1 MSIPRAVARSPAAPT
16 SGRLAVGDPNGDLAI
31 RVENLTKVYNGQVKA
46 LDGISF
52 EVKPGEAFGLLGP
65 NGAGKTTT
73 VSILTTLLRPTS
85 GRAIVNGIDV
95 TANPERVR
103 RNIGLAFQVSTAD
116 GELTG
121 RENLEVAAGLQ
132 GMPRAESRLRINELL
147 DQMQLKSS
155 ADRLVKGYSGGM
167 RRRLELAVGV
177 IHSPRVL
184 FLDEP
189 TLGLDP
195 QGRAGFWDYI
205 RHLRK
210 DTGVTLLLTTHYLE
224 EADQL
229 CERLAIVDHGKIVAT
244 GTPDSLKE
252 TTGGDSVIV
261 KPTKGQDLTS
271 LLTAIPG
278 VMGVTAAEGAFRVKC
293 TRGES
298 MVPSIVTAC
307 AREGIELASVAIRKP
322 SLDEVFLELTGRE
335 YRAEEGD
342 AAGYLMERMTQMRQG
357 GGRP

>member
-1 MSIPRAVARSPAAPT
+1 MTDAIVTEDLVKIYGGTIRAV
-16 SGRLAVGDPNGDLAI
+16 
-31 RVENLTKVYNGQVKA
+31 
-46 LDGISF
+46 DGISLR
-52 EVKPGEAFGLLGP
+52 VPQGEAFGLLGP
-65 NGAGKTTT
+65 NGAGKTTM
-73 VSILTTLLRPTS
+73 VSILTTLVRPTG
-85 GRAIVNGIDV
+85 GRAIVDGLDV
-95 TANPERVR
+95 IEHPEEVR
-103 RNIGLAFQVSTAD
+103 RRIGLAFQVSTAD

-132 GMPRAESRLRINELL
+132 GLPAADAHRRIRELL
-147 DQMQLKSS
+147 EQMQLTPA

-177 IHSPRVL
+177 VHSPHIL

-210 DTGVTLLLTTHYLE
+210 DTGVTLFLTTHYLE

-244 GTPDSLKE
+244 GRPDELKQR
-252 TTGGDSVIV
+252 TGGDVVVV
-261 KPTKGQDLTS
+261 KPSKGEDI
-271 LLTAIPG
+271 TAILSAVPG
-278 VMGVTAAEGAFRVKC
+278 TLGVQAIAGAYRVKC
-293 TRGES
+293 DRGES
-298 MVPSIVTAC
+298 MVPLVVTAC
-307 AREGIELASVAIRKP
+307 DRAGIEIASVEIRKP

-335 YRAEEGD
+335 YREEETEQGGW
-342 AAGYLMERMTQMRQG
+342 AAQRMGQLRA

>member
-1 MSIPRAVARSPAAPT
+1 MSDAIVCENLVKVYGDVIRAV
-16 SGRLAVGDPNGDLAI
+16 
-31 RVENLTKVYNGQVKA
+31 
-46 LDGISF
+46 DGVSLNVP
-52 EVKPGEAFGLLGP
+52 EGEAFGLLGP
-65 NGAGKTTT
+65 NGAGKTTM
-73 VSILTTLLRPTS
+73 VSILTTLVRPTS
-85 GRAIVNGIDV
+85 GRAIVDGLDV
-95 TANPERVR
+95 AKHPEEVR
-103 RNIGLAFQVSTAD
+103 RRIGLAFQVSTAD

-132 GMPRAESRLRINELL
+132 GIRAPEARRRIRELL
-147 DQMQLKSS
+147 DQMQLAPA

-177 IHSPRVL
+177 VHSPKIL

-210 DTGVTLLLTTHYLE
+210 DTGVTLFLTTHYLE

-244 GTPDSLKE
+244 GRPDELKQR
-252 TTGGDSVIV
+252 TGGDTVVV
-261 KPTKGQDLTS
+261 KPSKGEDLTPILS
-271 LLTAIPG
+271 AVPG
-278 VMGVTAAEGAFRVKC
+278 ALAVQVIAGAYRVKC
-293 TRGES
+293 DRGEA
-298 MVPSIVTAC
+298 MVPLIVTAC
-307 AREGIELASVAIRKP
+307 DRAGVEIVSVEIRKP

-335 YRAEEGD
+335 YREEGTEHSGW
-342 AAGYLMERMTQMRQG
+342 ASERMGQMR

>member
-1 MSIPRAVARSPAAPT
+1 MSDRS
-16 SGRLAVGDPNGDLAI
+16 I
-31 RVENLTKVYNGQVKA
+31 HVENLAKTYNGTVKA

-52 EVKPGEAFGLLGP
+52 DVKAGEAFGLLGP

-73 VSILTTLLRPTS
+73 VSILTTLLRPTA
-85 GRAIVNGIDV
+85 GRAIVDGLDV
-95 TANPERVR
+95 TVAPEEVR
-103 RNIGLAFQVSTAD
+103 RRIGLAFQASTAD

-132 GMPRAESRLRINELL
+132 GMSRADSRLRINQLL
-147 DQMQLKSS
+147 DQMQLKPS

-177 IHSPRVL
+177 IHSPRIL

-205 RHLRK
+205 RSLRQ

-244 GTPDSLKE
+244 GTPSELKE
-252 TTGGDSVIV
+252 RTGGDSVVI
-261 KPTKGQDLTS
+261 KPTQPQDLTA
-271 LLTAIPG
+271 LLSAIPG
-278 VMGVTAAEGAFRVKC
+278 AMGVTAVDGSYRVKC
-293 TRGES
+293 TRGEA
-298 MVPSIVTAC
+298 MVPAIVMAC
-307 AREGIELASVAIRKP
+307 SRANIELASVSIRKP

-335 YRAEEGD
+335 YRAEGGD
-342 AAGYLMERMTQMRQG
+342 AAAYMMERMTQMRTG
-357 GGRP
+357 GGR